1 MRKKTGMAILIESRQ
16 KKIDIDIP
24 RVRQAVNYILTY
36 LHIEDSEISLLFV
49 DDEGI
54 TSIND
59 TYLHRNCPTNV
70 IAFPMREGE
79 FGDVNPHI
87 LGDIVISVETTRRYS
102 EQEDIPFDDELD
114 YFIIHGLLH
123 LLGYDHEG
131 SETESERMK
140 QKERE
145 IFLHLK
151 NYVIE

>member
-1 MRKKTGMAILIESRQ
+1 MAILIESRQ

-24 RVRQAVNYILTY
+24 RVRKAVNNILSY

-54 TSIND
+54 TDINYN
-59 TYLHRNCPTNV
+59 YLNRNFATDV

-79 FGDVNPHI
+79 YGDINPHI
-87 LGDIVISVETTRRYS
+87 LGDIVISVETTRRYG
-102 EQEDIPFDDELD
+102 EQEGIPFNDELD
-114 YFIIHGLLH
+114 YYIIHGLLH

-140 QKERE
+140 QKEKE
-145 IFLHLK
+145 IFFHLK
-151 NYVIE
+151 NYIIE

>member
-1 MRKKTGMAILIESRQ
+1 MAILIESRQ

-24 RVRQAVNYILTY
+24 RVRQAVNNILEY

-70 IAFPMREGE
+70 IAFPMREGK
-79 FGDVNPHI
+79 FGDINPHI
-87 LGDIVISVETTRRYS
+87 LGDIVISVETTQRYS

-131 SETESERMK
+131 SERDSDRMK

-145 IFLHLK
+145 IFFHLN
-151 NYVIE
+151 NYIIE

>member
-1 MRKKTGMAILIESRQ
+1 MAILIESRQ

-24 RVRQAVNYILTY
+24 RVRQAVSSILKY

-54 TSIND
+54 TGINYN
-59 TYLHRNCPTNV
+59 YLHKNYATNV

-79 FGDVNPHI
+79 YGDINPHI
-87 LGDIVISVETTRRYS
+87 LGDIVISVETTRRHA
-102 EQEDIPFDDELD
+102 EQEGIPFDDELD

-145 IFLHLK
+145 IFFHLN
-151 NYVIE
+151 NYLIE

>member
-1 MRKKTGMAILIESRQ
+1 MTDTKTKKPIGLLLKEKGLINEEHIVYALQDQKITGGKLGEILERLCFVTQYDVAIAL
-16 KKIDIDIP
+16 
-24 RVRQAVNYILTY
+24 
-36 LHIEDSEISLLFV
+36 
-49 DDEGI
+49 
-54 TSIND
+54 
-59 TYLHRNCPTNV
+59 
-70 IAFPMREGE
+70 
-79 FGDVNPHI
+79 
-87 LGDIVISVETTRRYS
+87 S

>member
-16 KKIDIDIP
+16 KKIDVDIP
-24 RVRQAVNYILTY
+24 RVRQAVNNILKY
-36 LHIEDSEISLLFV
+36 LHIDDSEISLLFV

-54 TSIND
+54 TDINY
-59 TYLHRNCPTNV
+59 TYLHRNYPTNV

-79 FGDVNPHI
+79 YGDINPHI

-145 IFLHLK
+145 IFFHLN
-151 NYVIE
+151 NYLIE